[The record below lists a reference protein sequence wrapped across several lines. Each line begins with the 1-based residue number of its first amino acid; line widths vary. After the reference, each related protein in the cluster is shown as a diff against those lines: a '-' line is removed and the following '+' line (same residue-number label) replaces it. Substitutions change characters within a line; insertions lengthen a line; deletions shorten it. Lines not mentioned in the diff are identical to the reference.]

1 MSELAKTMLDE
12 EDEQLLA
19 QEVPVLDDMDAEYML
34 EQYKQAEAQFQ
45 KMEAWYTYKL
55 QQNKELWER
64 TKAWVESSLRPYL
77 DTVPAKIT
85 KTQMTYE
92 LPGGKLI
99 LKKQEPQ
106 YDTQDE
112 QLVPWLKQ
120 NGMADMVKVK
130 ESSKWAELKK
140 VLKVSPDGTG
150 MMTADGEVVPGIT
163 VTARDDKFTITTK

>member
-1 MSELAKTMLDE
+1 MSEMVKTLLDE

-34 EQYKQAEAQFQ
+34 EQYKQAEAQYE

-77 DTVPAKIT
+77 DTVPAKKT
-85 KTQMTYE
+85 KTQTSYE

-106 YDTQDE
+106 YETSDE

-130 ESSKWAELKK
+130 ESSRWVELKK
-140 VLKVSPDGTG
+140 TLKVSPDGKG
-150 MMTADGEVVPGIT
+150 MVTADGELVPGIT